1 MDTGVKVYVANYAAH
16 DFGPAK
22 AYGELRFITKGF
34 ISFQGLDRVK
44 YQVAEGLKDTNA
56 EDWLALSGANILNV
70 LAALLWYDKHKVVKI
85 LNFDKNSRQYRE
97 IIVTPDNNL
106 ALLEVMAEQA

>member
-1 MDTGVKVYVANYAAH
+1 MGSSVKVYVANYAAH
-16 DFGPAK
+16 DFSTAER
-22 AYGELRFITKGF
+22 YGELRFITKGF

-44 YQVAEGLKDTNA
+44 YQVAEGLRDTSA

-70 LAALLWYDKHKVVKI
+70 LAALLWYDKHRVVKI

-97 IIVTPDNNL
+97 ITVTPENNN
-106 ALLEVMAEQA
+106 ALLEVLAGEA